1 MVALVDQNHSV
12 ISDDVLDAV
21 LSAERLNDSDIE
33 FAVQGIL
40 GCPELPDMGQ
50 FFFSSPLFRLFG
62 QGIAER

>member
-40 GCPELPDMGQ
+40 GCPELPDIGQ
-50 FFFSSPLFRLFG
+50 FFFLPRLFG
-62 QGIAER
+62 CSGKA